1 MRYVDMKYGKQ
12 SIKISFPESSFKGL
26 IEGHFPRLPT
36 SQEEEREILR
46 SLREPIGSAP
56 LSEIAKKGQK
66 VIIIASDITRSVPS
80 WRILPILINE
90 LNTCGIPDADITVMF
105 GLGLHREHNSD
116 EHRLLLG
123 DELYGRIKCQDSVPG
138 PYVYVG
144 TSSQG
149 TPYYVNEAI
158 ISSDL
163 IICTGN
169 IEYHWF
175 AGYSGGA
182 KAILPGAC
190 DPVTIQNNHSKILH
204 PKSRTG
210 LIIGNPI
217 REDIDEIMEFIK
229 IDFILNVVL
238 DDEKRI
244 LRSFAGHPISAHR
257 KGCIYLDGIYRQEIS
272 CKADVVVISCGGY
285 PRDINLYQAQKAL
298 ANGSR
303 AVRDGGI
310 IIMLASCQEGFGNE
324 TFERWMHSALSPQHI
339 LSRIESDFQLG
350 GHKAASF
357 AKVLVRAQV
366 MLVSDLEH
374 EKVEKAFMIHT
385 PIEGLQRVIDKYCSE
400 AKSVLVIPQAGSI
413 CPFIRADN

>member
-1 MRYVDMKYGKQ
+1 MCFVEMKYGKQ

-26 IEGHFPRLPT
+26 IKGRFPHAPT

-56 LSEIAKKGQK
+56 LSKIAKKGQK
-66 VIIIASDITRSVPS
+66 VIIMASDITRPVPS
-80 WRILPILINE
+80 RKVLPILINE
-90 LNTCGIPDADITVMF
+90 LNNCGISDVDITVMF
-105 GLGLHREHNSD
+105 GIGAHREHNSD
-116 EHRLLLG
+116 EHRRLLG
-123 DELYGRIKCQDSVPG
+123 DELYGRVNCQDSVPG

-144 TSSQG
+144 TSSRG
-149 TPYYVNEAI
+149 TPYYVNNKI
-158 ISSDL
+158 ISNDL

-175 AGYSGGA
+175 AGYSGGV

-190 DPVTIQNNHSKILH
+190 APVTIQNNHSMISH
-204 PKSRTG
+204 PKARVG
-210 LIIGNPI
+210 LITGNPI
-217 REDIDEIMEFIK
+217 REDIDEIMKFIK

-257 KGCIYLDGIYRQEIS
+257 KGCVYLDGIYGQRIS
-272 CKADVVVISCGGY
+272 SKADVVVISCGGY

-298 ANGSR
+298 MNGSR
-303 AVRDGGI
+303 AVRDGGT
-310 IIMLASCQEGFGNE
+310 IIMLASCQEGFGND
-324 TFERWMHSALSPQHI
+324 TFEQWMHSALSPQHI
-339 LSRIESDFQLG
+339 LSRIETDFQLG

-357 AKVLVRAQV
+357 AKVLARAQII
-366 MLVSDLEH
+366 LVSDLEQ
-374 EKVEKAFMIHT
+374 EKIEKAFMVHA
-385 PIEGLQRVIDKYCSE
+385 PIEGLQMVIDEYCSV

-413 CPFIRADN
+413 CPFI